1 MGAVANIYNNKI
13 NLLKN
18 FLLYSIQIILPE
30 NKSKQIQIPY
40 KVKNKLFLKK
50 IMMSIKIIVI
60 LC

>member
-13 NLLKN
+13 NLLEN
-18 FLLYSIQIILPE
+18 FLLYSIQIIRPE

-40 KVKNKLFLKK
+40 KVKNKLFLQK